1 MKQSK
6 GIPRAIRA
14 LALMPLLATG
24 SAWADWVPTA
34 YNRFYAATVTV
45 NGGSA
50 TVTEQSNAYG
60 PLYSVAGA
68 ATGVPLFI
76 QAGLN
81 DALRPQL
88 QSNGATL
95 LSGVVSGDLRMTLT
109 PQLNGVARLELTGLD
124 YRAVSQFS
132 GRAAGVIR
140 YDCQNTLT
148 FTNTRIV
155 GQIGGITGPVAPGT
169 VGMTTT
175 PNSSTW
181 CDTNLSWLLPVVGDI
196 IANKITGMVDAKI
209 ESGLANAVNGLDS
222 GLFIVAAG
230 NNFRSGLHNMV
241 PQSTVVRLP
250 NGQDFRIGDYVWNNY
265 NYIVANSQM
274 TLKLGQYA
282 PVKEVRGMQL
292 PYGNV
297 LVGVPLRLD
306 VVLPDL
312 SFSIELRDEAWVDWR
327 WVCNVT
333 RPSEF
338 CEEP

>member
-1 MKQSK
+1 MKESK

-50 TVTEQSNAYG
+50 SITEQKEAYG

-68 ATGVPLFI
+68 ATGVP
-76 QAGLN
+76 GLLAEGIN
-81 DALRPQL
+81 NALRPEL
-88 QSNGATL
+88 QKNGATL
-95 LSGVVSGDLRMTLT
+95 LSGVVSGDLRVALT
-109 PQLNGVARLELTGLD
+109 PQSSGVARVELTGLD
-124 YRAVSQFS
+124 YRALSSFT
-132 GRAAGVIR
+132 GRYLGIVRA
-140 YDCQNTLT
+140 DCQNTLT

-155 GQIGGITGPVAPGT
+155 GQIGSIVGPVTPGT

-181 CDTNLSWLLPVVGDI
+181 CDTNLSWMLPVVGDI

-209 ESGLANAVNGLDS
+209 EASIASTVSNLGS
-222 GLFIVAAG
+222 SLFIVSGG
-230 NNFRSGLHNMV
+230 NNFRSGLQQLV

-265 NYIVANSQM
+265 EYIVANSQVTM
-274 TLKLGQYA
+274 KLGQYA
-282 PVKEVRGMQL
+282 PVDVVRGMQL

-297 LVGVPLRLD
+297 VTGTPLRLD
-306 VVLPDL
+306 IVTPGL
-312 SFSIELRDEAWVDWR
+312 SFSVELRDEAWVDWR